1 MKKLFTTT
9 KKENFRTKT
18 FRLLINLFP
27 AYRRTGGRGYF
38 LSSDYT
44 EAHIKIGLNWK
55 TRNYLGSVFG
65 GSLYGAIDPI
75 YVLQLLKILGKNY
88 IVWDKSATI
97 QFIKPVK
104 GEVFAKFVIEDDLI
118 SIIKSE
124 VAKNGKYHIS
134 LPVSLV
140 DKNGIVYFKAV
151 KEIYIA
157 NKTYYKQ
164 KQLNNKNL

>member
-1 MKKLFTTT
+1 MAKLFVTE
-9 KKENFRTKT
+9 KKESFRTKM

-27 AYRRTGGRGYF
+27 AYRRTGGRGCF
-38 LSSDYT
+38 LSSDYQ
-44 EAHIKIGLNWK
+44 EVHIKIGLNWK

-75 YVLQLLKILGKNY
+75 YVLQLLNILGKDY

-104 GEVFAKFVIEDDLI
+104 GEVFGRFMIDDRLI
-118 SIIKSE
+118 NTIKTE
-124 VAKNGKYHIS
+124 VAEKGKHIIN
-134 LPVSLV
+134 LPVTLA
-140 DKNGIVYFKAV
+140 DKDEIVYFTAT

-157 NKTYYKQ
+157 SKEYYKQ
-164 KQLNNKNL
+164 KQR